1 MFAWREEWPKS
12 PRQFI
17 MSSESLQNQ
26 NSKAPKIFVITLGVL
41 WAMLGINLIFQ
52 FLTGEILSA
61 LPLAIVIYALMIGVF
76 VALGARKPWA
86 HFVVMVLVML
96 AVANHVMFLLTADFS
111 RIKTASP
118 AIQVGLGFVV
128 FHILVSFWLFY
139 ALNRRDVRLW
149 CNRKV

>member
-1 MFAWREEWPKS
+1 MT
-12 PRQFI
+12 
-17 MSSESLQNQ
+17 SEPVQSQ
-26 NSKAPKIFVITLGVL
+26 NSTAPKIFVITLGVL
-41 WAMLGINLIFQ
+41 WAMHGINFIFQ
-52 FLTGEILSA
+52 FLTGAILSA
-61 LPLAIVIYALMIGVF
+61 LPVAIVIYALMIGVF
-76 VALGARKPWA
+76 LALGARKPWA

-96 AVANHVMFLLTADFS
+96 AVAYHVMFLLTADFS

-118 AIQVGLGFVV
+118 AIQIGLGFVV